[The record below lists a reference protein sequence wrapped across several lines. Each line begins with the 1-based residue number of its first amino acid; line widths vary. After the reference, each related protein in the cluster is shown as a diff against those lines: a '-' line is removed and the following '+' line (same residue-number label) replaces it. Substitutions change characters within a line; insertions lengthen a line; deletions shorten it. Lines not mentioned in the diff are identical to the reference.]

1 LVKQRKDNTHPEMGG
16 VTSDKKHT
24 EYSNIR
30 DIYGKKKKNWVGSLA

>member
-30 DIYGKKKKNWVGSLA
+30 DIYGKKKKK